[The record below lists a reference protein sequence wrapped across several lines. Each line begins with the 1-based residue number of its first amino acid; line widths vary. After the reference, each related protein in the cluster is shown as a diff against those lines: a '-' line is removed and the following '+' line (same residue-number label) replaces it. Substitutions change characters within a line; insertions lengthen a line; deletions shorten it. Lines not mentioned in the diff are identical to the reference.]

1 MPFQASLVRLTAFYI
16 GLSCDYSFRKTRNE
30 FIYFCQF
37 FHQPM
42 KPEVQRLSTLEILEN
57 KNEQVYAL
65 WVAVPRL
72 SLAPI
77 HLRTPDALSENSFSS
92 LISNFNFQ
100 KKLFRLFP
108 HKQWN

>member
-16 GLSCDYSFRKTRNE
+16 GLSCDYSFPKTHNE
-30 FIYFCQF
+30 FTYFCQS

-42 KPEVQRLSTLEILEN
+42 NPEVQRMSTLELLEN

-92 LISNFNFQ
+92 MISNFNFQ